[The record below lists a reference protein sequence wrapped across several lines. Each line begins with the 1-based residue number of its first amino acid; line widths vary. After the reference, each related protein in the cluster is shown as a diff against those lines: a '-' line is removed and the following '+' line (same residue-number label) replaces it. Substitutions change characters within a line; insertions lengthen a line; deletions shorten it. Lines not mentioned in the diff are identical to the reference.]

1 MLKQIASSEFYLSS
15 MGFLLANHYKLVGL
29 TNSVVQVPQDNFYQ
43 PFEANPATIIALWHG
58 EHFLFPFFG
67 WRMDK
72 LNILMTTHRDGEVLA
87 RGCGHFGLKVIR
99 GSGDHGKEF
108 MRKKAVQA
116 FANMLRALKG
126 GESVVMTADVP
137 KIARVAG
144 LGIVT
149 LAKYAQCPIV
159 PLAMATSRR
168 YRMKNWDRTCISL
181 PFGRMAMVRGD
192 PILVPRHTDEA
203 ALEDI
208 RRAVE
213 ASLNDVTAR
222 AYAIVDS

>member
-1 MLKQIASSEFYLSS
+1 MLKRIASSEFYLSS

-29 TNSVVQVPQDNFYQ
+29 TNSVVQVPQTDFYQ
-43 PFEANPATIIALWHG
+43 PFENNPACIIALWHG

-67 WRMDK
+67 WNMDK
-72 LNILMTTHRDGEVLA
+72 LNILMTTHRDGEILA

-116 FANMLRALKG
+116 FANMLRALKQ

-144 LGIVT
+144 LGVVT
-149 LAKYAQCPIV
+149 LAKYAPV
-159 PLAMATSRR
+159 PDHTARDGDQPA
-168 YRMKNWDRTCISL
+168 L
-181 PFGRMAMVRGD
+181 PHEELGPHLHQPAVRPHG
-192 PILVPRHTDEA
+192 HGA
-203 ALEDI
+203 
-208 RRAVE
+208 RRADPGR
-213 ASLNDVTAR
+213 ASCRRGGA
-222 AYAIVDS
+222 